1 MDTHTSLDC
10 LTKRWIGLSWPEFW
24 MKVGN
29 KKKQVTFSVRLT
41 IHHVSAAVVWC
52 VVFLLELH
60 KKKSLGRIKKPT
72 IACYKN

>member
-1 MDTHTSLDC
+1 
-10 LTKRWIGLSWPEFW
+10 

-60 KKKSLGRIKKPT
+60 KKKPLGRIKKPT
-72 IACYKN
+72 IACYKNQTPKSSIQKFIELII